1 MKLYRKYVQVRSYGY
16 DDYSQGKVVQDWIPE
31 EELDM
36 SKVHYECTYRIYEK
50 FVEADT
56 QIEE

>member
-36 SKVHYECTYRIYEK
+36 SKVHYECTYRIYEM
-50 FVEADT
+50 FVEVK
-56 QIEE
+56 E